1 MTKRAGSTVRY
12 ETSTTIDR
20 PIVDVFERLSD
31 LDGYQRWM
39 HHTGLFRRATQT
51 SAGSVGRGTSYV
63 DATWMGTFRGEVTHY
78 EPLTRIEFRE
88 GLRRFGAELMVARPA
103 YSLEDDDGRT
113 VVHHVAEGE
122 LFGVM
127 RLMRPAAA
135 LMARWERARTV
146 GSLKRSLESEQ
157 ASDAPHVELRRR
169 G

>member
-1 MTKRAGSTVRY
+1 MTKRTGSTVRY

-20 PIVDVFERLSD
+20 PVDDVFERLSD
-31 LDGYQRWM
+31 LDGYRTWM
-39 HHTGLFRRATQT
+39 HRTGLFRRSRQT
-51 SAGSVGRGTSYV
+51 SAGPIGRGTSYV

-78 EPLTRIEFRE
+78 EPATRIEFRE
-88 GLRRFGAELMVARPA
+88 SLRWFGAELMVARPA

-135 LMARWERARTV
+135 LLARWERARTV
-146 GSLKRSLESEQ
+146 ESLERSLESEK
-157 ASDAPHVELRRR
+157 ASHAPHVELRRR